1 MSKVKLGVIG
11 GSGIYEIDGVHDGQW
26 KSVETPFGRPSD
38 EIYTGVLNDVDVA
51 FIPRH
56 GRGHVHNPSNVPY
69 LANVCALKILGVTDV
84 IALSACGSL
93 KEDLKPGDFV
103 LVDQYIDNTYKRE
116 KTFFSRECVAHVSL
130 ADPVCN
136 RMVEFCKEAMENLQL
151 NYHPTGTYI
160 TMEGPQFS
168 TKAESQLYREKWG
181 CDVIGMTN
189 MPEAKLAREAEICY
203 ASVAM
208 VTDFDCWH
216 PDHENVEVADIITTL
231 SRNASAAKNLIIEV
245 TKNLSEKR
253 EKCEHGCDHALEYA
267 IITNRSNI
275 SLEEQ
280 KILNPIAGRLFKRN
294 S

>member
-11 GSGIYEIDGVHDGQW
+11 GSGIYEIDGVQDGQW
-26 KSVETPFGRPSD
+26 ISIETPFGRPSD

-69 LANVCALKILGVTDV
+69 LANIWALKLLGVTDV

-93 KEDLKPGDFV
+93 NENLKPGDFV

-231 SRNASAAKNLIIEV
+231 SQNASAAKNLIIEV

-267 IITNRSNI
+267 IITDQSNI

-280 KILNPIAGRLFKRN
+280 RILNPIAGRLFKRN